1 MVGLTTEPP
10 SLAEAIGELV
20 AGRSLG
26 AAGASGALATM
37 LSGTCPPEQVAGFL
51 VALAAKGPT
60 TEELV
65 GLLDAMGALS
75 VRLELDEELAARAV
89 DVVGT
94 GGDGAGTVNV
104 STMAAL
110 VVAGCGV
117 PVVKHGARRASST
130 VGAADLLEALGV
142 ELAPG
147 PDVVRRCVEEA
158 NFGFCFAPAFHPAL
172 AAVAP
177 VRRALG
183 VRTVF
188 NYLGPM
194 ANPAGVRH
202 LLLGVSDPMLHD
214 EIAAVVAERGAR
226 HVLVVR
232 GEDGLDEVSVC
243 ARTRVVEVRA
253 EPTGDVTLT
262 ESFLQPESHGI
273 ALHSVDSLRGQDPE
287 GNAAVAREL
296 LGGALG
302 PIRDVVVLNAAC
314 ALLAAD
320 AVGGVD
326 EGLAL
331 AAESIESGRARQ
343 VLDRVVELSS
353 AAR

>member
-1 MVGLTTEPP
+1 MSEPAASLVG
-10 SLAEAIGELV
+10 AITELV

-26 AAGASGALATM
+26 AGGAAEALEVL
-37 LSGTCPPEQVAGFL
+37 LSGRCPPEQVAGFL

-60 TEELV
+60 TEELK
-65 GLLDAMGALS
+65 GLLDAMSQRA
-75 VRLELDEELAARAV
+75 VPLELDEALAHRCV

-117 PVVKHGARRASST
+117 PVVKHGSRRASST
-130 VGAADLLEALGV
+130 VGSADLLEALGV
-142 ELAPG
+142 ELSPG

-158 NFGFCFAPAFHPAL
+158 GFGFCFAPAFHPAL

-194 ANPAGVRH
+194 ANPARVSRM
-202 LLLGVSDPMLHD
+202 LLGVSDPLLHD
-214 EIAAVVAERGAR
+214 VMAAVVAERGAR

-232 GEDGLDEVSVC
+232 GEDGLDEVTVC
-243 ARTRVVEVRA
+243 ARTRVLEVRTDA
-253 EPTGDVTLT
+253 AGDVTIDETWLH
-262 ESFLQPESHGI
+262 PESHGI
-273 ALHSVDSLRGQDPE
+273 ECRELDAIRGGDPQANALAL
-287 GNAAVAREL
+287 REL
-296 LGGALG
+296 LAGARG
-302 PIRDVVVLNAAC
+302 AVRDVVVLNAGC
-314 ALLAAD
+314 ALVAAD
-320 AVGGVD
+320 AAASVD
-326 EGLAL
+326 EGVAL
-331 AAESIESGRARQ
+331 AAESIESGRAGG
-343 VLDRVVELSS
+343 VLDAVVAISTRS
-353 AAR
+353 